1 MKRKNNAIKQ
11 DWPVDLRGGLAASA
25 PPALLFVIFITT
37 VISLM
42 EARHRSAVSEYVI
55 GGVLVFGVITLIA
68 IRRGLSQIRQLDQ
81 ANLVDAL
88 TGLPS
93 REAFH
98 ADYRHAVAQ
107 GEELAVAIVDL
118 DGFLMVNEHHGLAVG
133 DEVLRHCSAIL
144 RALVGTEAK
153 IYRMGGD
160 EFALLMHGKLAGT
173 LLEGLC
179 RNTIERLSRPLRVYD
194 RSLTLGAS
202 IGLSR
207 CTPSEPASAS
217 EMLRRAD
224 VSMYAS
230 KRGGKGR
237 CTWFTAEFDASRAQ
251 TRDIDEDLRQALVY
265 DQFNLLYQPLVD
277 CDTAKVACVEALL
290 RWHRPD
296 GKSIGPDVFVPVAEQ
311 SGLILPIGLWV
322 LRRACMDALAWDGV
336 MLSVNISAAQLRN
349 AEFPVQLGQIL
360 EETGFDPSRLELE
373 ITETCLV
380 LDPVVAER
388 SLAMIRNFGVN
399 VVLDDF
405 GTGYASFGFLRQF
418 RFEKLKIDR
427 SLVEQAGTDEASR
440 AVMLSSVT
448 VARAMRM
455 KVTAEGVETE
465 EQARMV
471 RAAGCDQIQGW
482 LYFKAMPAAEIAH
495 YLNRPLDIATLHL
508 IHESEQPELFD
519 AMDRKTA

>member
-1 MKRKNNAIKQ
+1 MIIQHRPAGSY
-11 DWPVDLRGGLAASA
+11 RRLAAFA
-25 PPALLFVIFITT
+25 PPASLFIIFLTT
-37 VISLM
+37 VAMLM
-42 EARHRSAVSEYVI
+42 MARHRSAVSDYVI
-55 GGVLVFGVITLIA
+55 TGVLVFGVITLIA
-68 IRRGLSQIRQLDQ
+68 IRRGLTQIRQLDQ
-81 ANLVDAL
+81 VNLIDGL
-88 TGLPS
+88 TGLRS
-93 REAFH
+93 REAFV
-98 ADYRHAVAQ
+98 ADYKELAAND
-107 GEELAVAIVDL
+107 EELAVALVDL
-118 DGFLMVNEHHGLAVG
+118 DGFLMVNEQHGHAVG
-133 DEVLRHCSAIL
+133 DEVLRQCSAIL
-144 RALVGTEAK
+144 GTQVGEEAK
-153 IYRMGGD
+153 LYRMGGD
-160 EFALLMHGKLAGT
+160 EFALLMSGKLAGT

-179 RNTIERLSRPLRVYD
+179 RNVIERLSRPLQVYNL
-194 RSLTLGAS
+194 SLTLGAS

-207 CTPSEPASAS
+207 CSPGKPASAS

-230 KRGGKGR
+230 KRAGKGR
-237 CTWFTAEFDASRAQ
+237 CTWFTAEFDANRAQ
-251 TRDIDEDLRQALVY
+251 TRDIDEDLRQALVH
-265 DQFNLLYQPLVD
+265 DQFSLLYQPLVD
-277 CDTAKVACVEALL
+277 CDTARVACVEALL

-322 LRRACMDALAWDGV
+322 LRRACMDALAWDGI

-360 EETGFDPSRLELE
+360 EETGFDPGRLELE

-427 SLVEQAGTDEASR
+427 SLVEQAETDEASR

-482 LYFKAMPAAEIAH
+482 LYFKAMPAAEIGE
-495 YLNRPLDIATLHL
+495 YLNRPLDMASIHL
-508 IHESEQPELFD
+508 GHSSAQAELFD
-519 AMDRKTA
+519 EPERKIA